1 MQKQNPQP
9 GGKNGN
15 NEQEMENL
23 KSELLSTLKDF
34 LEDSEVSEAKL
45 LKTLIAKIKKE
56 PFAFCNYLD
65 IDGAELFATIYE
77 RDTIRRGG
85 E

>member
-1 MQKQNPQP
+1 
-9 GGKNGN
+9 
-15 NEQEMENL
+15 MENL

-56 PFAFCNYLD
+56 PFAFCNYQRVEPR
-65 IDGAELFATIYE
+65 ISC
-77 RDTIRRGG
+77 
-85 E
+85 

>member
-45 LKTLIAKIKKE
+45 LKTLIAKIK
-56 PFAFCNYLD
+56 
-65 IDGAELFATIYE
+65 
-77 RDTIRRGG
+77 
-85 E
+85 